1 MEDKKETAAEDM
13 EVKGVSEKD
22 KKFIFKKKTKNQGV
36 EMQIKRGR
44 REKRG
49 NSAKKKLNGPWSK
62 IHLKSIAAKIIVA
75 FGIAV
80 FLMTVSMVIFAV
92 RAYSYNKSYEAVL
105 DNLTKINY
113 IKTEAM
119 EQPNRFMSHCVGE
132 DDIATSGEAD
142 VLKKM
147 ATNLDE
153 ISANIGN
160 SNDYAGNQGMVTTVR
175 NVLSSYTTA
184 TQDVINAGDGKK
196 FPSLT
201 TKISDK
207 IRNMQKF
214 NTGLEDD
221 ALSLMTME
229 LDRSAVVQATI
240 AANFKLMIIICISIF
255 LAALLISILMCV
267 ILTKS
272 ITTPVGKLKKE
283 IMIVAKGDLSREDLH
298 VDSQDEIQA
307 VAEAFNEMSNNIRS
321 ILNEVSSVTEEI
333 NHSSQVV
340 SKSIAE
346 NEQGAEGVAGAL
358 DQMTGLIS
366 DQNLESAT
374 TLQQMQAMGA
384 VSAKIS
390 GGIDQINE
398 NAVTSMKQAS
408 LGTEQIAQY
417 TQQLAEVNDVMAE
430 VASMTEKLND
440 STKEMNE
447 ILSSITEIS
456 SQTRLLSLNASIEA
470 ARAGEAGRGFAVVAS
485 EIGNLAND
493 TQESTS
499 KITDIIDTVQKD
511 VTNMTSRMKVSLEQL
526 KKSNSMAEQTKE
538 SFSQIAGGTE
548 VVSVNIE
555 EIQKEIQD
563 MSSLVEKVSG
573 NMKHIDGSVE
583 KNKNFMIDI
592 AATVSEQNANLD
604 EIGNTASRLTG
615 LAEKLNE
622 MLAKFRLSQDNQ
634 ES

>member
-1 MEDKKETAAEDM
+1 MEDKRETAAKVM
-13 EVKGVSEKD
+13 EGVSEKG
-22 KKFIFKKKTKNQGV
+22 KKFTLKKKSREQDT
-36 EMQIKRGR
+36 EMQIRKAGKEKSKKGSGR
-44 REKRG
+44 
-49 NSAKKKLNGPWSK
+49 KKLNGPWNK
-62 IHLKSIAAKIIVA
+62 IHFKSIASKIITA

-119 EQPNRFMSHCVGE
+119 DQPNRFMSHCVGE

-147 ATNLDE
+147 STNLDE
-153 ISANIGN
+153 ISANIG
-160 SNDYAGNQGMVTTVR
+160 SSPDYAGNQGMVTTVR
-175 NVLSSYTTA
+175 NVLASYTTA
-184 TQDVINAGDGKK
+184 TQDVMKAGDGKK

-201 TKISDK
+201 TKVSDK
-207 IRNMQKF
+207 IRNMKNF
-214 NTGLEDD
+214 NTALEDD

-229 LDRSAVVQATI
+229 LDRSAVVQARI
-240 AANFKLMIIICISIF
+240 ASNFKLMIVICVVIF

-267 ILTKS
+267 ILTRS
-272 ITTPVGKLKKE
+272 ITIPVGKLKKE
-283 IMIVAKGDLSREDLH
+283 IMIVAKGDLSRQDLQ
-298 VDSQDEIQA
+298 VDSQDEIKA
-307 VAEAFNEMSNNIRS
+307 VAEAFNEMSNNIKN
-321 ILNEVSSVTEEI
+321 ILNEVSGVTEEI

-346 NEQGAEGVAGAL
+346 NEQGAEGVAGSL
-358 DQMTGLIS
+358 DQMTNQIS
-366 DQNLESAT
+366 DQNLESAS
-374 TLQQMQAMGA
+374 TLKQMQEMSS
-384 VSAKIS
+384 VSTKIS

-398 NAVTSMKQAS
+398 NAATSMKQAYQGS
-408 LGTEQIAQY
+408 EQIAQY
-417 TQQLAEVNDVMAE
+417 TQQLAEVNGIMGD
-430 VASMTEKLND
+430 VASMAEKLND

-499 KITDIIDTVQKD
+499 KITDIIDTVQQD
-511 VTNMTSRMKVSLEQL
+511 VTNMTARMKTSLDQL

-538 SFSQIAGGTE
+538 SFAQIASGTE
-548 VVSVNIE
+548 VVSANIE

-563 MSSLVEKVSG
+563 MTGLVDRVSES
-573 NMKHIDGSVE
+573 MKHIDGSVE
-583 KNKNFMIDI
+583 KNKNFMMDI

-604 EIGNTASRLTG
+604 EISGTAESLTR
-615 LAEKLNE
+615 LAEKLND
-622 MLAKFRLSQDNQ
+622 MLSKFKLSQDVQ
-634 ES
+634 EI